1 MSMPL
6 EAVAREAIALPRHQR
21 LSLARLLIELDDPG
35 SEADVEAAWEAEI
48 QARLPQEVDSL
59 DKSPLLDQVIKESL
73 RLYPPI
79 HIGNRMVTEDPIRQR
94 TPIAFRKSTSDNVE
108 VDPPEAEADHQ
119 RRTESRLRVQ
129 ARALGFQL
137 VPVAPAERSVS

>member
-48 QARLPQEVDSL
+48 QARLRAVRE
-59 DKSPLLDQVIKESL
+59 
-73 RLYPPI
+73 
-79 HIGNRMVTEDPIRQR
+79 G
-94 TPIAFRKSTSDNVE
+94 
-108 VDPPEAEADHQ
+108 
-119 RRTESRLRVQ
+119 RVQ
-129 ARALGFQL
+129 GIPYEEVLTRVDRRLAR
-137 VPVAPAERSVS
+137 